1 MASTKVE
8 LCRQLGL
15 NILKLGAHA
24 IQLLLGFDLISI
36 GIDGFSSAFDQPF
49 DKIMERLMFE
59 YLSWSFIGVLLP
71 IVG

>member
-1 MASTKVE
+1 MASSKVE

-15 NILKLGAHA
+15 NIFKFSAHA

-36 GIDGFSSAFDQPF
+36 GIDGFSSAFDQCF

-59 YLSWSFIGVLLP
+59 YISWSFIGVLLP